1 MALGQQEDELG
12 PLVSVLYYL
21 PATTDDWDEKWLVFD
36 VRNTWV

>member
-21 PATTDDWDEKWLVFD
+21 PATTDDEEEEC
-36 VRNTWV
+36 